1 MKYILIITLIVI
13 GFTTVYA
20 QPGPGPAGGK
30 HRWKDGL
37 GDNPKAYEK
46 IEQLEKLKL
55 IEILDMDEETTLK
68 FFSRRKDFKE
78 KFGDINRQIDDLI
91 GNTVP
96 EIRKDGKK
104 DDSYYKNFVSEMLRL
119 QKEAGKTREE
129 FINSLYGLL
138 SPLQVAKYIVFERRF
153 REELKE
159 LLLEGRN

>member
-1 MKYILIITLIVI
+1 MKKFLIICLFIVS
-13 GFTTVYA
+13 FSLTYA
-20 QPGPGPAGGK
+20 QPGPAGK
-30 HRWKDGL
+30 HRWKNGL
-37 GDNPKAYEK
+37 GDNPKAFEK

-78 KFGDINRQIDDLI
+78 NLGAVNKQIDDLI
-91 GNTVP
+91 ENILP

-104 DDSYYKNFVSEMLRL
+104 DDNYYRSFVSEMLRL
-119 QKEAGKTREE
+119 QKEAARIREE
-129 FINSLYGLL
+129 YINSLYTILR
-138 SPLQVAKYIVFERRF
+138 PLQVAKYIVFERRF